1 MEMRMKQKRKILRH
15 LAEEL
20 AVIGVVEL
28 KTPEAIRACD
38 WLARLPDVTSSLGTL
53 LTSYIA

>member
-20 AVIGVVEL
+20 AVTGVVEL
-28 KTPEAIRACD
+28 RQFALVIGSP
-38 WLARLPDVTSSLGTL
+38 GFQM
-53 LTSYIA
+53 